1 MGNKQRQFVVAASLA
16 AGLLGGCQTIDQHN
30 RVPGWP
36 ELKIIEHTV
45 TNVELW
51 ERCNRYVPRLSM
63 PAGCTI
69 FYFSRGEAHIYVSD
83 AEQSPLVLQHERLH
97 ALGYDHVGSTGMARA
112 LQSWRTSQQ
121 NGRDWTFDMAPTG
134 AGRAHSLTF

>member
-1 MGNKQRQFVVAASLA
+1 MNKKKAQFLIAASLA
-16 AGLLGGCQTIDQHN
+16 AGFLGGCQSIDQHN

-36 ELKIIEHTV
+36 ELKIVEHRVPTAQ
-45 TNVELW
+45 LW
-51 ERCNRYVPRLSM
+51 ERCQRYVPRFSL

-97 ALGYDHVGSTGMARA
+97 AQGYDHVGSTGMQRA
-112 LQSWRTSQQ
+112 LQAWRASQQ
-121 NGRDWTFDMAPTG
+121 NGKDWTFDMSPTG
-134 AGRAHSLTF
+134 AGRAHSLGF